1 MKIKLR
7 DKIWKQI
14 TKEEFFKEWHIAT
27 FVDYYGEVTYFKE
40 LKSKI
45 KGDEK

>member
-7 DKIWKQI
+7 DKI